1 MARQDKSLAET
12 QAANK
17 APEDAQFWFNRAV
30 ALCQSERW
38 NEAEAALANA
48 LEIQPELRLVAL
60 DNPDFKPLWLSSG
73 RGHPR
78 KNG

>member
-1 MARQDKSLAET
+1 MARQDISLAEA
-12 QAANK
+12 QAANNG
-17 APEDAQFWFNRAV
+17 PGDAQFWFNRAV
-30 ALCQSERW
+30 TLCQAERW
-38 NEAEAALANA
+38 KEAEAALANA

-60 DNPDFKPLWLSSG
+60 DNPDFKSLWLSSG